1 MVRKK
6 INLLTKSEH
15 QVMLYLWNLP
25 KGGFTN
31 QILCQFPEADKP
43 AYTTLAT
50 FLKILVNKG
59 YVKAKKDKETSMLY
73 YTAKVPKEAYCSIMM
88 EKYRKEYFDDDPV
101 AFIKFVAEEN
111 NLTPE
116 QKQEIAKVLA

>member
-1 MVRKK
+1 MTKK
-6 INLLTKSEH
+6 NINLLTKSEH

-31 QILCQFPEADKP
+31 QILSQFPESDKP

-59 YVKAKKDKETSMLY
+59 YVKAKKEKETSMLY
-73 YTAKVPKEAYCSIMM
+73 YTAKVSKETYCTIMM

-101 AFIKFVAEEN
+101 TFIKFVAAN
-111 NLTPE
+111 NELAPE
-116 QKQEIAKVLA
+116 QKKEIIEALS

>member
-1 MVRKK
+1 MAKKK

-31 QILCQFPEADKP
+31 QILSQFPETDKP

-59 YVKAKKDKETSMLY
+59 YVKAKKEKETSMLY
-73 YTAKVPKEAYCSIMM
+73 YTAKVPKETYCTILT
-88 EKYRKEYFDDDPV
+88 EKFCKEYFDDDPV
-101 AFIKFVAEEN
+101 AFIKFVAMAN
-111 NLTPE
+111 PLTPE
-116 QKQEIAKVLA
+116 QKKEIVEALG

>member
-1 MVRKK
+1 MAKKK

-31 QILCQFPEADKP
+31 QILSQFPETDKP

-59 YVKAKKDKETSMLY
+59 YVKARKDKETSMLH

-88 EKYRKEYFDDDPV
+88 EKYRLEYFNDDPV
-101 AFIKFVAEEN
+101 AFIKFVIMNN

-116 QKQEIAKVLA
+116 QKQEIVEALG